1 MSNTT
6 TRKRIH
12 KKYNK
17 TRNKNLKD
25 VKCSPNKS
33 RKIHVIDKNIFILKN
48 TGINIIKIKLN
59 LITLLKFETSKTSLN
74 MIVIK
79 NLVGLKIRHYQK
91 RQN

>member
-1 MSNTT
+1 MFS
-6 TRKRIH
+6 KI
-12 KKYNK
+12 K
-17 TRNKNLKD
+17 
-25 VKCSPNKS
+25 VE
-33 RKIHVIDKNIFILKN
+33 KIHVIPIKIYLYLKN

-59 LITLLKFETSKTSLN
+59 LITLLKFGKTSKTSLN